1 MLKRSS
7 IVIALALLMLLASSF
22 TTRAADALPTYAA
35 TDGVNLFIYKNG
47 QSTQVTKNAATVQF
61 TPFQDL
67 VWSPDGKFLV
77 FTQSVEVP
85 ATGGGSDYRLDLFYT
100 DASGAAPVK
109 IVENVASGLP
119 VAFTDAS
126 TLLFATDRP
135 ENRNATTPDDFRYNL
150 NSYNLLTK
158 AQPKLIRDFPF
169 GVGCGGGSSVPQDG
183 QYSEETSSF
192 GGSKLLLASLPAG
205 TVVSRDCGGGGVQLL
220 AANVSAKPV
229 ILTEKQ
235 TRVTPSPDGKRLAG
249 VEFTYKEPEP
259 LRALTLLD
267 PATKK
272 TQTIKTAAPPDQ
284 LAWGAGDDLYYTS
297 QKLLPTIFTKAELGQ
312 LNGAMGMDTNAPGQV
327 PNSQVSIHRIN
338 VATGKDDLLYTSD
351 PKPEAGDNSYLLA
364 RLQFVGGNLYFT
376 AIPGLSGWARA
387 VLDKKID
394 LTSSTGYDDSIKE
407 FPVLTYQLDPANKA
421 LTSIGSGQRM
431 ATFSPAG

>member
-1 MLKRSS
+1 M
-7 IVIALALLMLLASSF
+7 IIAATLLMLLASSF
-22 TTRAADALPTYAA
+22 TTRAADAIPAYAA
-35 TDGVNLFIYKNG
+35 TNGINLFIYKNG
-47 QSTQVTKNAATVQF
+47 QTTQVTKNPATVTF

-77 FTQSVEVP
+77 YTQSVTAP
-85 ATGGGSDYRLDLFYT
+85 GGGSNSGTFRLDLFFT
-100 DASGAAPVK
+100 DANGVAPVK
-109 IVENVASGLP
+109 IAENAATGIP
-119 VAFTDAS
+119 FTFTDTS

-135 ENRNATTPDDFRYNL
+135 ENRNATTPDDFRFNL

-169 GVGCGGGSSVPQDG
+169 GVGCGGGSSFPQDG
-183 QYSEETSSF
+183 QYTEETSSF
-192 GGSKLLLASLPAG
+192 GGSKLLLASIPAG
-205 TVVSRDCGGGGVQLL
+205 FVVSQNCGGGGVQLL
-220 AANVSAKPV
+220 AANAKAKPI

-249 VEFTYKEPEP
+249 VEITYKNSESEP

-272 TQTIKTAAPPDQ
+272 IQTIKTAVPPDQ

-297 QKLLPTIFTKAELGQ
+297 QKLLPTIFTKAELGR
-312 LNGAMGMDTNAPGQV
+312 LNVAMGMDANTPGELPNA
-327 PNSQVSIHRIN
+327 QVSIHRIN
-338 VATGKDDLLYTSD
+338 VVTGKDAVLYESD
-351 PKPEAGDNSYLLA
+351 PKPEAADNSYKLG
-364 RLQFVGGNLYFT
+364 RLQYVGGKLYFT

-387 VLDKKID
+387 ILDKKID
-394 LTSSTGYDDSIKE
+394 LTSSTGYDDSIKQ
-407 FPVLTYQLDPANKA
+407 FPVLTYQLDPASKV
-421 LTSIGSGQRM
+421 LFSVGSGKRM